1 MKLARIATDDGPV
14 AGRYEDGVL
23 HADDGAYDVGVDPD
37 FLPPCNPSALYRIDG
52 SLATA
57 DEQPAHE
64 HIDALDFVAESAT
77 SLVGHRASVPVP
89 DPADELVAGK
99 LVAVG
104 ELAAV
109 IDERCRNVSE
119 DEVPGVVRGYT
130 IRNDVIVVDRNGR
143 PVRNA
148 IDGPVGLGPWI
159 ETAVDPIGV
168 GVRFDVT
175 GERRRK
181 ATVES
186 LPFDPVEVVS
196 SLSRRVTLRPGD
208 VVSLGSPAAPG
219 AVEAGDAV
227 ETTYEG
233 VGTLRNAVV
242 DADGERGRERAT
254 EGQRRGVG
262 LH

>member
-52 SLATA
+52 DLAAT
-57 DEQPAHE
+57 DYQSTRERV
-64 HIDALDFVAESAT
+64 DAFDFVAESAT

-89 DPADELVAGK
+89 DPADELVTGK

-130 IRNDVIVVDRNGR
+130 IRNDIVAVDSNGHTAR
-143 PVRNA
+143 DA
-148 IDGPVGLGPWI
+148 SDGSGSLGPWI

-175 GERRRK
+175 DERRRE

-186 LPFDPVEVVS
+186 MPFDPLEIVS
-196 SLSRRVTLRPGD
+196 SLSRRVTLRSGD

-227 ETTYEG
+227 EATYEG